1 MTRRVSRPSWMVL
14 TSFLALALA
23 LLMVGCTL
31 PGLPSS
37 NTKTAAATPAV
48 PPARP
53 LSWQKR
59 TLPIKTTFSDGTFS
73 LANAE
78 AAWICTTTDSATKV
92 WVSTDQAQHWHSTTD
107 IKSADAQPQD
117 ICIVTADAIDPK
129 TAIVTI
135 YHANDR
141 IIASAQRITHD
152 SGQTWSSI
160 DSPLPFAAALASYHG
175 TTFALFQQGVQYS
188 ALVASSGG
196 SHTWHRIDEHMPTQH
211 PDDGRSVTRF
221 WVNPVTGALLADT
234 LVDPG
239 TAEKLLT
246 SNDNGKTWNTVTWPA
261 SYSTPTSHIF
271 IVQMPIASGFWSI
284 CDTQYTGRTTITLA
298 CTWDSGKTW
307 SKSELALVP
316 SQPFQDIAIANDGS
330 LLSVTFD
337 INTSIQAQGIQRL
350 APGKKTWESLGPL
363 PNLTYP
369 TYNKFQYQPGNG
381 TGYLW
386 FIPQPHTQDTSVVYV
401 ANYA

>member
-1 MTRRVSRPSWMVL
+1 MARRVSRPSWMFL

-31 PGLPSS
+31 PGSPSS

-48 PPARP
+48 APAKP
-53 LSWQKR
+53 LNWQKR
-59 TLPIKTTFSDGTFS
+59 TLPIKTKFSDGTFS

-117 ICIVTADAIDPK
+117 VCIVTADAIDPK
-129 TAIVTI
+129 TAIVAI
-135 YHANDR
+135 YHANDM
-141 IIASAQRITHD
+141 ITSSTQRITHD

-160 DSPLPFAAALASYHG
+160 DSPLSYATALASYHG
-175 TTFALFQQGVQYS
+175 MTYALFGPGVPHS
-188 ALVASSGG
+188 VFVASSDGLR
-196 SHTWHRIDEHMPTQH
+196 TWHQIDEHMPTQL
-211 PDDGRSVTRF
+211 PEYGPRVIRF
-221 WVNPVTGALLADT
+221 WVNPITGELLANTPSDQGIT
-234 LVDPG
+234 
-239 TAEKLLT
+239 EKLLT
-246 SNDNGKTWNTVTWPA
+246 SHDNGKTW
-261 SYSTPTSHIF
+261 STITLPTSSTSHIF
-271 IVQMPIASGFWSI
+271 MVQTPSASGFWTI
-284 CDTQYTGRTTITLA
+284 CDTQYTGRMTITLV

-307 SKSELALVP
+307 SKSEQALVP

-337 INTSIQAQGIQRL
+337 TNTTLQAQGIQRL

-369 TYNKFQYQPGNG
+369 TYNKFQYQAGNG

-386 FIPQPHTQDTSVVYV
+386 FIPQPYTQDTNVVYV
-401 ANYA
+401 ASYA